1 MRRSVVATALI
12 AAVAMTAA
20 AISGCAI
27 GLGPGP
33 GTKNASVTVT
43 RDFGSQSVGV
53 FVQKHVP
60 GAETVMQLLQ
70 RGFKVSNAYGGGFV
84 ESVNGLSGGSRR
96 DWFYYVNGIEAPR
109 GAAGTA
115 VHEGDHIWW
124 DLHDWSATD
133 SVPAVVGS
141 FPEPFVNGVGG
152 KRFPTVLDC
161 ATDVNTA
168 CNLVA
173 HALRQA
179 KVPFADQL
187 LGGGSGSDSLAVV
200 VGTWADLHGVI
211 AADLINAGP
220 AQSGVYARFVG
231 PQGQVLELMNP
242 AGETVETLRGGAGLV
257 AATQEPSLGE
267 PTWLVTGTDKAGVEA
282 AAAALTPA
290 RLHDH
295 FALAVSGGRDLPLPL
310 MPAS

>member
-96 DWFYYVNGIEAPR
+96 DWFYYVNGIEAPK

-220 AQSGVYARFVG
+220 APERRVRALRR
-231 PQGQVLELMNP
+231 P
-242 AGETVETLRGGAGLV
+242 AGAGAR
-257 AATQEPSLGE
+257 AAEPSRGDRRDAPCAAPAWSPPRRSRRSASRPGWSPA
-267 PTWLVTGTDKAGVEA
+267 PT
-282 AAAALTPA
+282 
-290 RLHDH
+290 R
-295 FALAVSGGRDLPLPL
+295 R
-310 MPAS
+310 ASRRPRRR